1 MNTSHVGRQL
11 SDVVST
17 RVAARLRAF
26 RREAERALPGKIS
39 EVILFGSR
47 ARGEAQTQSDY
58 DLAVFVTDL
67 DHRREISHTLAD
79 TAHRHILPTISI
91 LD

>member
-1 MNTSHVGRQL
+1 M
-11 SDVVST
+11 
-17 RVAARLRAF
+17 
-26 RREAERALPGKIS
+26 PGKIS

-79 TAHRHILPTISI
+79 TAHRHILAGVHIRPIALPSDY
-91 LD
+91 LDSRLRGALAENIARDGVLVP